1 VSLPR
6 RDSLVEM
13 KVDQK
18 GAMTVQAN
26 AVRVLH
32 TTESTGRRR
41 QTLTLERERAS
52 HTMTRERASIVAH
65 SVTSVGALH
74 ATADLSKGELSRT
87 GMMSDN
93 QVRLQINQNL
103 ILQMFAHNALE
114 PQQTPAH
121 LCR

>member
-52 HTMTRERASIVAH
+52 HTMTRERA
-65 SVTSVGALH
+65 VGALH